1 MTKSIHF
8 TAISTLLIF
17 CFFVPGAI
25 QATPIILNGGFESG
39 FTSWTRANQLGS
51 EGSFLLQS
59 GTLSP
64 TNGDAVP
71 PPPGG
76 TFAAM
81 TDAFGP
87 GSHVLY
93 QDFVVPTGNAILS
106 FSLFI
111 GNRAN
116 SFFTPATLDF
126 STPALNQQARV
137 DILRGGT
144 DPFSVAPTDV
154 LLNVY
159 QTHAGDPLIS
169 GYSTVNS
176 DLSSLFSAN
185 TGQTLRLRFA
195 ETDNVFSFQ
204 MGVDNVSLESS
215 AVPELSSVWLFAIS
229 LTGLVAMRRHGRLGG
244 L

>member
-8 TAISTLLIF
+8 TAISILLIF

-93 QDFVVPTGNAILS
+93 QDFVVPSGNAALACIS
-106 FSLFI
+106 F
-111 GNRAN
+111 
-116 SFFTPATLDF
+116 
-126 STPALNQQARV
+126 AR
-137 DILRGGT
+137 
-144 DPFSVAPTDV
+144 
-154 LLNVY
+154 
-159 QTHAGDPLIS
+159 
-169 GYSTVNS
+169 
-176 DLSSLFSAN
+176 
-185 TGQTLRLRFA
+185 
-195 ETDNVFSFQ
+195 
-204 MGVDNVSLESS
+204 
-215 AVPELSSVWLFAIS
+215 
-229 LTGLVAMRRHGRLGG
+229 
-244 L
+244 